1 MTTYSPAQQQAFN
14 KYLQGKNIFIT
25 GPGGS
30 GKSKLIKDIKL
41 DCLTKNKKVQVCA
54 LTGCAALQLGIQA
67 KTIHSW
73 AGIGLA
79 NGPIDQIVSKINKSV
94 FKKRNWQQID
104 VLIIDEVS
112 MMCQKI
118 FELLD
123 TIAKKTRK
131 NQNPFGGI
139 QVIFSGDFYQLPPVG
154 IKEEIE
160 TVRFCFESE
169 LWDKTF
175 VKEDHVQLIEIF
187 RQKDPVYATI
197 LNQIREGRI
206 KRSSCEILEK
216 CVNRPLSTSLN
227 IIPTKLYPTRNKVD
241 IINHTEMSKLTT
253 EEIEFKQKETF
264 DLPMTD
270 KEMQLRHEY
279 TRDAMQLEMTYIKRN
294 LICEEVVRLKVG
306 AQVMCIVNIELPNGT
321 MICNGSQGIIISMTE
336 NKIPVVKFNDGTEL
350 LMNYHVW
357 HSETIPGIGISQIP
371 LILAWAL
378 TIHKSQGCTLDYAE
392 IDVGNSIFECGQT
405 YVALSRVK
413 SLDGL
418 YLTSFEPNKIRI
430 LKKVRDFYDAITMH
444 PEK

>member
-79 NGPIDQIVSKINKSV
+79 NGPIDQTVSKINKSI

-131 NQNPFGGI
+131 SQRPFGGI

-160 TVRFCFESE
+160 TIKFCFESE

-175 VKEDHVQLIEIF
+175 IKEDHVQLIEIF

-216 CVNRPLSTSLN
+216 CVNRPLSSSLN

-253 EEIEFKQKETF
+253 EEIEFKQKENF

-270 KEMQLRHEY
+270 KEIQLRHEY

-321 MICNGSQGIIISMTE
+321 MICNGSQGIIVSMTE
-336 NKIPVVKFNDGTEL
+336 TKIPVVKFNDGTEL

-392 IDVGNSIFECGQT
+392 IDVGSSIFECGQT